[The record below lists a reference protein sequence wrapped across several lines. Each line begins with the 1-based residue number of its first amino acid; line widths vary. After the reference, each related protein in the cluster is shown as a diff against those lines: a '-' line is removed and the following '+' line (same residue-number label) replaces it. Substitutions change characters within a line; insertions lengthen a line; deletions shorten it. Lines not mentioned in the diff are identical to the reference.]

1 MNTVVVTPEAAVVKL
16 VAADPDVKALVE
28 FEAEADDI
36 FGDDA
41 PDALLAQAESSEDN
55 SVISFDEDGEDGEDQ
70 KGEGMPEG
78 SEDDED
84 TDIGVFTIAKPEC
97 LKCTALFAGGTKL
110 YKSCHFTAGNE
121 DCPAAS
127 ARIVIGIPVGKAV
140 LRILEAE
147 ESGDTLALAKC
158 YTILAGKDPAVR
170 QMVMEAVAQEREA
183 RKTQE

>member
-1 MNTVVVTPEAAVVKL
+1 MNTVVITPEATVIKPVVTEDGTSSL
-16 VAADPDVKALVE
+16 PE

-41 PDALLAQAESSEDN
+41 PDALLAQSDSTGED
-55 SVISFDEDGEDGEDQ
+55 SVINFGDEDEGDSQE
-70 KGEGMPEG
+70 EGMPEG
-78 SEDDED
+78 SEDEEE

-170 QMVMEAVAQEREA
+170 QMVMDAVAQEREA
-183 RKTQE
+183 RKNQG